1 MRGRAKTW
9 ILIKS
14 MTTPN
19 AIAAPNSP
27 ATIATGNDAIAITKI
42 ASVQMITTPAAEACG
57 SRLCVHPL
65 DPLCAPCGSHKSIRK
80 VLCLPRNL
88 VAPELQDAH
97 GVTRF
102 AVIRQDEFSDP
113 KVAGTEDAPHGKALL
128 VRLRKTRRLNIAPAA
143 NPFTGLRVL
152 KHGIV
157 VINLVLCLE
166 VIRVRGGPV
175 AIQSRSNIAIV
186 IHCLLTSLAAD
197 AAAWRTW

>member
-1 MRGRAKTW
+1 
-9 ILIKS
+9 LIKS

-113 KVAGTEDAPHGKALL
+113 NITTANDSLDSEALFA
-128 VRLRKTRRLNIAPAA
+128 RLTTIPDLA
-143 NPFTGLRVL
+143 
-152 KHGIV
+152 
-157 VINLVLCLE
+157 CLPL
-166 VIRVRGGPV
+166 PV
-175 AIQSRSNIAIV
+175 PSV
-186 IHCLLTSLAAD
+186 GAD
-197 AAAWRTW
+197 Y